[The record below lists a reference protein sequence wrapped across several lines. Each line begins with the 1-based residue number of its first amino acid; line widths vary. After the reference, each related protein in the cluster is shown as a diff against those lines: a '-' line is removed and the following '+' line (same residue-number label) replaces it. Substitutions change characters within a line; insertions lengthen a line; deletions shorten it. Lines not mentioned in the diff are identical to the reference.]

1 MPELAPA
8 PAAQQSQQPPFGAT
22 PVSQA
27 SPNRGYEAVAL
38 QKLGLIGKQL
48 TEILNLVGYS
58 SDVGKEVLEML
69 RKISKLTPSDANA
82 AQERRTIEQMAM
94 KNTQQ
99 NQQMQ
104 AMKQQQATGA
114 AGGQPGGGMPQ
125 PPSAPS
131 MPKMGMAA

>member
-8 PAAQQSQQPPFGAT
+8 AAAQPPQQPPFGAT

-48 TEILNLVGYS
+48 TEILNLAGYNS
-58 SDVGKEVLEML
+58 EIGKEVLEML

-82 AQERRTIEQMAM
+82 AQERRSIEQMAM

-104 AMKQQQATGA
+104 QLKQQQMQGA
-114 AGGQPGGGMPQ
+114 GAGGPPQ
-125 PPSAPS
+125 PPQAPS

>member
-1 MPELAPA
+1 M
-8 PAAQQSQQPPFGAT
+8 
-22 PVSQA
+22 
-27 SPNRGYEAVAL
+27 

-69 RKISKLTPSDANA
+69 RKISKLTPADANA

-104 AMKQQQATGA
+104 AMKQQGQQPGA
-114 AGGQPGGGMPQ
+114 AGAGGQPGGGMPQ